1 MKNMPPFYMLFQVFK
16 VLLITICK
24 MIHQIFYFLLFYT
37 SLYISR
43 HHFSQIF
50 RTSLNILAII
60 WEKKFCHKFSFF
72 NRFTNSAKC
81 DERFLLMLP
90 QLASQVLVHSF
101 GCNALIWGTTIILS
115 PSQCLI
121 FFCFTFVLTP
131 GGFLKLNPPLFVCF
145 SGIAHYNTEYSWL
158 YLLIF

>member
-90 QLASQVLVHSF
+90 QLASQVPVHSF

-121 FFCFTFVLTP
+121 FLFYFCINSWGVSETQS
-131 GGFLKLNPPLFVCF
+131 PLVC
-145 SGIAHYNTEYSWL
+145 
-158 YLLIF
+158 LLFWNSPL